1 MLLFSCSGKVRQ
13 YQGLYHNNIVSHML
27 DKPPG
32 KFRIDQGAQ
41 VVAHEIREL
50 LVVSTRVFL
59 EYVSSLWKDLST
71 SYK

>member
-1 MLLFSCSGKVRQ
+1 
-13 YQGLYHNNIVSHML
+13 ML